1 VTLDPGRGTGGRGSV
16 AREAGGALTTC
27 SGNAGRVAGRGPAGG
42 GGLTTAG
49 AGAAI
54 VAPGVTTVAPGVVA
68 TVAPGVV
75 ATVAPG
81 VVATVAP
88 GVATGNAASQAGQNA
103 TTTATAA
110 RLTPPPTI
118 HGHRTRGSESVET
131 ARGKYAAPRAG
142 PPRCCSARLSASRM

>member
-1 VTLDPGRGTGGRGSV
+1 VTTDPGRGAGGRGSV
-16 AREAGGALTTC
+16 AREAGGALTTR
-27 SGNAGRVAGRGPAGG
+27 SGNAGGAAGRGPAGG

-49 AGAAI
+49 AGAAT
-54 VAPGVTTVAPGVVA
+54 VAPGVTTVAAGVA
-68 TVAPGVV
+68 IVAPG
-75 ATVAPG
+75 
-81 VVATVAP
+81 VATVAP
-88 GVATGNAASQAGQNA
+88 GVATGKAASQAGQNA

-118 HGHRTRGSESVET
+118 HGHRTRGSESVAA